1 MLLKRFFSFIFMKTS
16 LLVFFLFFSLA
27 LFSQAEKV
35 AGDYVL
41 VFGNDD
47 SCFDYKLTL
56 YQDGTFTFDDYSFIK
71 LGVPQEKTMY
81 GKGNWTIDKNVIT
94 FLSDKATDFDEKY
107 TLDFSGSKARF
118 ITKSPRDKTDR
129 IVKTRLQFLESEIFW
144 MARAELLKL

>member
-1 MLLKRFFSFIFMKTS
+1 MKTS

-27 LFSQAEKV
+27 LFSQTEKV
-35 AGDYVL
+35 VGNYVL

-47 SCFDYKLTL
+47 SRFDYKLTL
-56 YQDGTFTFDDYSFIK
+56 YQDGTFTFDYYSFIK
-71 LGVPQEKTMY
+71 LGVPQENTKY
-81 GKGNWTIDKNVIT
+81 GKGRWTIDKNVIT
-94 FLSDKATDFDEKY
+94 FLSEKATDFDEKY